1 MDVIEPEV
9 VTGTPEPKN
18 KKKTIWIILGI
29 VAAVMVC
36 CCIVTAVIAWQAYQT
51 NVWGLF

>member
-18 KKKTIWIILGI
+18 KKKSIWIILGI